1 MGAAA
6 VAVEVFVDVVDKVV
20 HRAVGVL
27 DILEVR
33 AGVLGER
40 AGGGVVGAGEE
51 NHLGRGAGVADGGD
65 GGLDGVGPFGHIGDL
80 VGVSMVFGVG
90 GALPY
95 YREARS

>member
-1 MGAAA
+1 M
-6 VAVEVFVDVVDKVV
+6 DVVDEVV

-40 AGGGVVGAGEE
+40 AGGVVVGAGEE
-51 NHLGRGAGVADGGD
+51 NHLGRCAGVADGGY
-65 GGLDGVGPFGHIGDL
+65 GGLDGVAPFGHRGAWG
-80 VGVSMVFGVG
+80 GVRLLFGVG